1 MRILILTVALLLSLG
16 VHAFVV
22 EPRSWSLQRASGFAP
37 TARSTRVSQTS
48 PRMLTSQLRS
58 EKDDSDIGGIGRG
71 NIILGV
77 VLLITIWMFSIPPY
91 YRRVHF
97 CSTPVCEQNRAACYD
112 CLTLSEWTAGVADYY
127 KNGGGVHFDFTI
139 SPETREIWSF

>member
-1 MRILILTVALLLSLG
+1 MKILILTVALLLSLG

-22 EPRSWSLQRASGFAP
+22 EPRSWSLQRDSGFVP

-48 PRMLTSQLRS
+48 PRMRPTSQLRS
-58 EKDDSDIGGIGRG
+58 EQDSDIGGIGRG
-71 NIILGV
+71 SILLGV
-77 VLLITIWMFSIPPY
+77 VLLVNVWLFSIPPY

-97 CSTPVCEQNRAACYD
+97 CSSSACEQNRAACYD
-112 CLTLSEWTAGVADYY
+112 CLTLSEWTVGVADYY

-139 SPETREIWSF
+139 SPETKEIWSF